1 MDIHQLQATYQQ
13 EQDRILLRLNT
24 RTQEEF
30 RLWLTRRM
38 VKNFYPHLV
47 EVSKRMGGD
56 TAHHVSHDGGLAD
69 DLAGFQQQESLATA
83 DFETPF
89 SGETTALPA
98 GSEPLLVTQMKISQL
113 DDHNLHLALEEKMA
127 DGSTTRAFEV
137 TLGLPIIHALL
148 HLLDLV
154 IKSAD
159 WGLTPVPG
167 VPASEPSPGM
177 DAFETAERPQYLN

>member
-1 MDIHQLQATYQQ
+1 MATV
-13 EQDRILLRLNT
+13 NA
-24 RTQEEF
+24 
-30 RLWLTRRM
+30 
-38 VKNFYPHLV
+38 
-47 EVSKRMGGD
+47 VSN
-56 TAHHVSHDGGLAD
+56 A
-69 DLAGFQQQESLATA
+69 AT
-83 DFETPF
+83 
-89 SGETTALPA
+89 TTAATKTTAKETEDRFLR
-98 GSEPLLVTQMKISQL
+98 LLVTQMKISQL